1 MKRERR
7 ESPKSRERRDRLT
20 AAAIT
25 MGVVGVLLLVLF
37 FGGMPYHDPPL
48 AEASIP
54 ELMPVDP
61 DEELFIAPDLIQDA
75 GEPEASADAEPS
87 PVAEG
92 VEEAKSTPD
101 PKPKA
106 ETALATDKPARTQM
120 KKDREKT
127 DVKKP
132 EKEDREAINREREK
146 AAENVR
152 KGFSK
157 PSATAGSGGSG
168 VGVAGSSPGRR
179 FLGCDKPDIAL
190 REKTVVTVSMTVD
203 ADGHVTAVGDVR
215 GGTREMQTKC
225 KAAAWSARW
234 SAKKG
239 AAPTPATLTFTI
251 TPR

>member
-1 MKRERR
+1 MKTERKD
-7 ESPKSRERRDRLT
+7 SLIASL
-20 AAAIT
+20 IT
-25 MGVVGVLLLVLF
+25 MGVVGVILLVLF
-37 FGGMPYHDPPL
+37 LGGLPYHEPPL

-54 ELMPVDP
+54 ELLPIDP
-61 DEELFIAPDLIQDA
+61 DEELFIAPDLLQDA
-75 GEPEASADAEPS
+75 GEPEATSDADPS

-92 VEEAKSTPD
+92 VEEAKTSPE
-101 PKPKA
+101 PKPA
-106 ETALATDKPARTQM
+106 AQTAIASEKPERTKL
-120 KKDREKT
+120 KKDKEKA
-127 DVKKP
+127 DVKTT
-132 EKEDREAINREREK
+132 EREDRETVNREREK
-146 AAENVR
+146 AGENVR

-157 PSATAGSGGSG
+157 PSSTAGSGGTG
-168 VGVAGSSPGRR
+168 VGVAGSAPGRR

-190 REKTVVTVSMTVD
+190 REKTIVTVSMTVD

-239 AAPTPATLTFTI
+239 AAPTPATITFTI

>member
-1 MKRERR
+1 MNRQKKD
-7 ESPKSRERRDRLT
+7 SII

-25 MGVVGVLLLVLF
+25 MGVVGVILLVLF
-37 FGGMPYHDPPL
+37 LGGFPYNDPPL

-54 ELMPVDP
+54 ELMPIDP
-61 DEELFIAPDLIQDA
+61 DEELFIAPDMIQDA
-75 GEPEASADAEPS
+75 GEPEATADAEPS

-92 VEEAKSTPD
+92 VEEAKSTPE
-101 PKPKA
+101 PKPEA
-106 ETALATDKPARTQM
+106 QTALATEKPSKTKL
-120 KKDREKT
+120 KKDKEKADT
-127 DVKKP
+127 KP
-132 EKEDREAINREREK
+132 KEKVDAEAVNREREK
-146 AAENVR
+146 AGENVR
-152 KGFSK
+152 KGFAK
-157 PSATAGSGGSG
+157 PSSTAGSGGSG
-168 VGVAGSSPGRR
+168 VGVAGSAPGRR

-190 REKTVVTVSMTVD
+190 RERTVVTVSMTVD

-239 AAPTPATLTFTI
+239 AAPTPATITFTI